1 MCFLGN
7 CDQTLMWRTNP
18 PALVKMTNIKNFSSG
33 SEVKYDPRKFG
44 EILNEVL
51 HSDSP
56 LAVAYRKNKKETKNR
71 NEREETETDLLFK
84 NRYPNTELGIDLK
97 LITGK
102 RGRMPIGKPIGGM
115 ITRDGEEHYTFVQN
129 GSDGERNKT
138 TRNPH
143 VYRGKCVNL
152 KRGANGYYYPT
163 FNRPKF
169 SEHHNLQN
177 FCLQAIDELL
187 MLGCLV
193 ENEGVNK

>member
-18 PALVKMTNIKNFSSG
+18 PALVKMRKIKNFSSG

-56 LAVAYRKNKKETKNR
+56 LAVAYRKNKEKARNR
-71 NEREETETDLLFK
+71 NESEETETDLLFK

-102 RGRMPIGKPIGGM
+102 RGRMPMGKPLSGM

-152 KRGANGYYYPT
+152 KRGANGQYYPT
-163 FNRPKF
+163 FNRPEF
-169 SEHHNLQN
+169 S
-177 FCLQAIDELL
+177 
-187 MLGCLV
+187 
-193 ENEGVNK
+193 